1 MELLFHCSTTERQHF
16 SLEIKAPSANCLVT
30 CCDGLKW
37 RLHVTHAYRQ
47 SEWHTG
53 AEVTPRRPKRGG
65 GCQSWSAVVGQSSLW
80 RRGERRRA
88 RRRSSSSA
96 WRGWRWTPREVIGSH
111 HHQQQQRLRDPGS
124 RSAGWIWL
132 SWESS
137 ATVAVQWLW
146 MGLTWTA
153 PYQTQL
159 TPSWTARRG
168 LPQLW
173 GVSSSSLRSLTSWA
187 TSWSSSP
194 FIGTKSSGTQV
205 SPGKV
210 CARGA
215 RAARAW
221 LLS

>member
-1 MELLFHCSTTERQHF
+1 MVWSGGFMSHMRTDKVNGTRAQ
-16 SLEIKAPSANCLVT
+16 
-30 CCDGLKW
+30 KW
-37 RLHVTHAYRQ
+37 H
-47 SEWHTG
+47 
-53 AEVTPRRPKRGG
+53 RGDQREG
-65 GCQSWSAVVGQSSLW
+65 EAARAGRSSLW

-88 RRRSSSSA
+88 RRRSSSGGA
-96 WRGWRWTPREVIGSH
+96 WRGWRWTPREVIGS
-111 HHQQQQRLRDPGS
+111 HQQQQRLRDPGS

-153 PYQTQL
+153 PYQTPL